1 MEDLFNTINNIFHVA
16 VNIVHSII
24 NIVLLIFNF
33 PIVKKLRL
41 ISGIF
46 SVVLFFIWIYL
57 IIKTNKI
64 TDVIEKYKTIWVGGR
79 YEKRRALKAWRE
91 IEDLLKEDDPRSYK
105 IAFSLLNELLE
116 EVINRLNPKGKN
128 LLEKIKTLKI
138 AELNDVEKNKILVG
152 VYAYDKLK
160 GDPTFNL
167 EPKEVKYF
175 VRIYREFFE
184 RLHIL
189 GD

>member
-1 MEDLFNTINNIFHVA
+1 MEDFISATT
-16 VNIVHSII
+16 SII
-24 NIVLLIFNF
+24 NTIVGVFQAIINVAIFIFNL
-33 PIVKKLRL
+33 PIIKILRL
-41 ISGIF
+41 IGGIL
-46 SVVLFFIWIYL
+46 SLVLFIFWIYL

-64 TDVIEKYKTIWVGGR
+64 TDVIEKYKTIWVGGH
-79 YEKRRALKAWRE
+79 YEKRRVLRAWKE
-91 IEDLLKEDDPRSYK
+91 IHDLLKEDDIQSYK
-105 IAFSLLNELLE
+105 LAFSLLNELLE

-128 LLEKIKTLKI
+128 LLEKIKSLKI
-138 AELNDVEKNKILVG
+138 AELNEIEKSKLLVG

-160 GDPTFNL
+160 SDPTFNL

-175 VRIYREFFE
+175 VKLYKEFFE